1 MGKMKEVFML
11 KREQESQQDDHLDDE
26 YWYNR
31 YLEEKQYAERQDVIV
46 GQDLGQSVQVESIN
60 LVKKQKEC

>member
-1 MGKMKEVFML
+1 MGRMKEVFML

-31 YLEEKQYAERQDVIV
+31 YLEEKQYAEKQDVMAK
-46 GQDLGQSVQVESIN
+46 QDLGQGVQVESIN

>member
-1 MGKMKEVFML
+1 MGKMKEVFMM

-26 YWYNR
+26 YWFNR
-31 YLEEKQYAERQDVIV
+31 YLEEKQHAEKQDII
-46 GQDLGQSVQVESIN
+46 LGQSVQVESIN

>member
-46 GQDLGQSVQVESIN
+46 RQNLGQSVQVESIN
-60 LVKKQKEC
+60 LVKKETKC

>member
-11 KREQESQQDDHLDDE
+11 KREQESQQDDRLDDE

-46 GQDLGQSVQVESIN
+46 GQDLGQNVQVNSID
-60 LVKKQKEC
+60 LIKKETKC

>member
-1 MGKMKEVFML
+1 MKEIFML

-31 YLEEKQYAERQDVIV
+31 YLEERQYAERQDVTV
-46 GQDLGQSVQVESIN
+46 EQDLGQSVQVESIN

>member
-31 YLEEKQYAERQDVIV
+31 YLEEKQYAEKQDVIV
-46 GQDLGQSVQVESIN
+46 EQNLGQSVQVESIN

>member
-11 KREQESQQDDHLDDE
+11 KREQESQQDDHLDDA

-31 YLEEKQYAERQDVIV
+31 YLEEKQYAERQDIIV
-46 GQDLGQSVQVESIN
+46 EQELGQSVHVERFN
-60 LVKKQKEC
+60 LIKNKKEC